1 MFKNHQ
7 RKSHYKVQVLKC
19 HFQRISIKWKILL
32 KVRMWSAS
40 VWRVQWSRWAALFH
54 ILMIDVLSVE
64 PVQPKLFFARFSQCI
79 SHIPGYNKGRCWN
92 FFDVK
97 LCAKSFFFVLSGDR
111 DDLQPK
117 WRCQNDVRNYLGIEQ
132 YNFYWHLIEAWS
144 LKCIKWTVVFFFL
157 EWEQS

>member
-1 MFKNHQ
+1 MPTLMFKNHQ

-92 FFDVK
+92 FFDAKVCEKVFSLFCLETEMIYNQSKDVK
-97 LCAKSFFFVLSGDR
+97 MMFE
-111 DDLQPK
+111 
-117 WRCQNDVRNYLGIEQ
+117 I
-132 YNFYWHLIEAWS
+132 I
-144 LKCIKWTVVFFFL
+144 
-157 EWEQS
+157 